1 MKNQSEQTN
10 VTQEIHPLLPHTGIV
25 PVKKTVPAQQPETK
39 LPLTNS
45 VNHFEPS
52 FLKPAKVV
60 INHMFATVEKYT
72 GLNPIGG
79 ISRSLVFFSWK
90 DYA

>member
-1 MKNQSEQTN
+1 MKNQSEN
-10 VTQEIHPLLPHTGIV
+10 VTITPVNNSMQVDTGIV
-25 PVKKTVPAQQPETK
+25 PVNETNPAIQPETK
-39 LPLTNS
+39 LPSTNS
-45 VNHFEPS
+45 VNSFEPS

-60 INHMFATVEKYT
+60 MNQMFATMEKYT
-72 GLNPIGG
+72 GLNTIGG